1 MPWRQEVSALN
12 RITQLCKELRI
23 ADLDS
28 LSADIIFKDPE
39 QYVTELLEL
48 ALKQRFTKRVQRLVQ
63 QAHFPGVDMRQEY
76 IFDRITFPASIDR
89 KALMQLQFLEHKENL
104 CLFGPCGTGKTR
116 LAVMLGLKACQ
127 EGKFVRFYRTID
139 LVNSLVEA
147 YDKGQVKQML
157 ERIAK
162 CHILVLDEIG
172 YIPFSKK
179 AAEMLFSVISQGY
192 EEQTIVTTSNLEFG
206 RWNEIFGDDRLIAA
220 IIDRIV
226 HRSHILGFSG
236 PSRRLEEAIVMRGKQ
251 PAVQPALAGKGR
263 V

>member
-1 MPWRQEVSALN
+1 MN

-23 ADLDS
+23 ADLHS
-28 LSADIIFKDPE
+28 LSADIAFSDPE

-48 ALKQRFTKRVQRLVQ
+48 ALQQRAMNRVDRLVQ
-63 QAHFPGVDMRQEY
+63 QAHFPAVDMRQDY
-76 IFDRITFPASIDR
+76 TFDRIAWPASIDR
-89 KALMQLQFLEHKENL
+89 QALMELAFLEHKENL
-104 CLFGPCGTGKTR
+104 CFFGPCGTGKTR

-127 EGKFVRFYRTID
+127 AGKSVRFYRTIN

-147 YDKGQVKQML
+147 YDKGQAKKML
-157 ERIAK
+157 DGIAK
-162 CHILVLDEIG
+162 VEIVILDEIG

-179 AAEMLFSVISQGY
+179 AAQMLFSVISQGY

-206 RWNEIFGDDRLIAA
+206 RWNEIFGDDRLTAA

-236 PSRRLEEAIVMRGKQ
+236 PSKRLEEAMVQRGKHITKVNES
-251 PAVQPALAGKGR
+251 AAT
-263 V
+263 